1 MSDVLLLLL
10 LVLFGCRLV
19 PVLLFSTCCLLAC
32 CVTGRFCW
40 LDQPV
45 IHLGYAPLHTFCN
58 AVSLRP
64 YSFAA
69 AICCRSRVMELCG
82 MGPAAVNAAPQ
93 PARRR
98 LLVEVVEGVPLD
110 EIVNPLLDEWW

>member
-1 MSDVLLLLL
+1 
-10 LVLFGCRLV
+10 
-19 PVLLFSTCCLLAC
+19 
-32 CVTGRFCW
+32 
-40 LDQPV
+40 
-45 IHLGYAPLHTFCN
+45 
-58 AVSLRP
+58 
-64 YSFAA
+64 
-69 AICCRSRVMELCG
+69 